1 VQAGGR
7 PRLDSARRGRVGGTG
22 VGGDAV
28 IDGRRGPAGAHAA
41 IVVKRGS
48 TPMGVSNGS
57 EPGPF
62 YLRFNYRSDV
72 LSIGR
77 CI

>member
-1 VQAGGR
+1 
-7 PRLDSARRGRVGGTG
+7 
-22 VGGDAV
+22 V